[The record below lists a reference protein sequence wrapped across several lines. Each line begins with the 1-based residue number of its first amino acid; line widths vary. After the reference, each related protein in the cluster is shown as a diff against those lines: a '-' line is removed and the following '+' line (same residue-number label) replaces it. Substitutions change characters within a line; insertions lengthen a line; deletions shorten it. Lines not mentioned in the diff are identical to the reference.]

1 MNETFISYSRK
12 DKEFVRAI
20 IQSLQETGIDLW
32 LDESDI
38 PAASKWKQ
46 EILVGIQFAHNFIY
60 VISPDSV
67 ESEYCNLELDYAL
80 SLNKR
85 IIPIVCRLCRDI
97 RPAISELNWIFFDD
111 FSEGIESLL
120 ELLDSPL
127 GTTFGN
133 RIDSQI
139 RITDKLGQRTFPLY
153 RNQYRI
159 GRNPSAEFSEAGLF
173 RLGDESVSR
182 THATLLRKEG
192 RWLVIDGLIL
202 FNERG
207 KPISYNKSRNGLL
220 VKRLSEK
227 GRLLSSEPLRPM
239 QLRPLS
245 NGDVVQLT
253 SDTSF
258 IYEEISPENQFRMIE
273 SDDRDTLVNG

>member
-1 MNETFISYSRK
+1 VNETFISYSRK
-12 DKEFVRAI
+12 DKEFVGTVV
-20 IQSLQETGIDLW
+20 QSLQKTGIDLW
-32 LDESDI
+32 IDEADI
-38 PAASKWKQ
+38 PAASIWKQ

-60 VISPDSV
+60 VISPDSI

-85 IIPIVCRLCRDI
+85 IIPIVARLCSDI

-111 FSEGIESLL
+111 FKEGIESLL

-127 GTTFGN
+127 GTTLGN

-182 THATLLRKEG
+182 CHATLLRREG
-192 RWLVIDGLIL
+192 RWVIVDGLIK

-207 KPISYNKSRNGLL
+207 KPTSYNKSRNGVI

-227 GRLLSSEPLRPM
+227 GKLLSSDPLRPM

-245 NGDVVQLT
+245 QGDVIVLT
-253 SDTSF
+253 PDTSF
-258 IYEEISPENQFRMIE
+258 IYEEISPDNQFRLIE
-273 SDDRDTLVNG
+273 GDDRDTLVNG

>member
-12 DKEFVRAI
+12 DKEFVRAVI
-20 IQSLQETGIDLW
+20 ESLKQTGIDLW
-32 LDESDI
+32 IDEADI
-38 PAASKWKQ
+38 PAAAVWKQ
-46 EILVGIQFAHNFIY
+46 EILVGIQFAHNFVY

-85 IIPIVCRLCRDI
+85 IIPIVARLCNNI

-111 FSEGIESLL
+111 FNEGIECLL

-127 GTTFGN
+127 GRTLGN

-159 GRNPSAEFSEAGLF
+159 GRNPSAEFSEAG
-173 RLGDESVSR
+173 
-182 THATLLRKEG
+182 
-192 RWLVIDGLIL
+192 
-202 FNERG
+202 
-207 KPISYNKSRNGLL
+207 
-220 VKRLSEK
+220 
-227 GRLLSSEPLRPM
+227 
-239 QLRPLS
+239 
-245 NGDVVQLT
+245 
-253 SDTSF
+253 
-258 IYEEISPENQFRMIE
+258 
-273 SDDRDTLVNG
+273 